1 VILAI
6 VLPLTLG
13 GGGDNPPSPPQP
25 PGPVPP
31 VPPVPPQP
39 DPPQPDPFRYQEF
52 NPYLLDPNT
61 PPVVDTFQANFML
74 KFNFSATAT
83 QHKSSD
89 VRVHRPRQP
98 KEVPKV
104 IRNFMGFDDTKEEKV
119 VTAAPAGDQ
128 LNGTNYRPVNPSY
141 ISNNLNNEW
150 SARINVSVTMN
161 KG

>member
-1 VILAI
+1 
-6 VLPLTLG
+6 
-13 GGGDNPPSPPQP
+13 
-25 PGPVPP
+25 
-31 VPPVPPQP
+31 
-39 DPPQPDPFRYQEF
+39 
-52 NPYLLDPNT
+52 
-61 PPVVDTFQANFML
+61 ML

-98 KEVPKV
+98 KDVPKV

-119 VTAAPAGDQ
+119 AAAPAADQ